1 MGLPP
6 WETSDSQLFAL
17 ITGANS
23 GLGFAIASR
32 LIDEFLTSPSTSPNK
47 HLILVLCT
55 RTPIK
60 TRYTISRLRSHLRRQ
75 VDYSPFATSLREKA
89 KAQGT
94 EYRWEH
100 VVQRVHFLGV
110 EADLCNLR
118 SVYALADRLVN
129 GTVGSPDATTYD
141 GLRLPHGSP
150 GTQNFSENA
159 TQGPWALSQERGSE
173 GVLRSW
179 GWGLSGLRLPRLDVV
194 ILSAGMGGWIGVD
207 WLPAVRDVMLDT
219 LEAVTWP
226 KFKLPNVGA
235 VVRSQ
240 SSFEAQKASDD
251 EKQPLLSDQAKPD
264 EPPLGE
270 VFCSNVFGHYIL
282 AHELMPLLSR
292 PASSSSQVGGKIIWV
307 SSVEAL
313 SEHLNIDD
321 IQGLESRTPYED
333 SKRMIDVLSITSSLP
348 STQRITASFFDSSN
362 TVTETES
369 NSPSA
374 GEEKLPSVKPKMY
387 LTHPGIFASEIMPLN
402 VFLVWI
408 YKFVFLFVR
417 WLGSPWHS
425 IEPYKAAVAPVW
437 LALTDIE
444 ELDAMEGQGAK
455 KAKWGSATDR
465 GGEERV
471 MKTEVGGWGWDGTIE
486 SADDIARRK
495 GRKRGV
501 VDVTKEAREDFE
513 VLGIECWSQMEDL
526 RKKWEGILGVRS
538 SKKV

>member
-1 MGLPP
+1 M
-6 WETSDSQLFAL
+6 
-17 ITGANS
+17 
-23 GLGFAIASR
+23 
-32 LIDEFLTSPSTSPNK
+32 
-47 HLILVLCT
+47 
-55 RTPIK
+55 
-60 TRYTISRLRSHLRRQ
+60 
-75 VDYSPFATSLREKA
+75 
-89 KAQGT
+89 
-94 EYRWEH
+94 
-100 VVQRVHFLGV
+100 VQRVHFLGV

-129 GTVGSPDATTYD
+129 GTVGSPDATTFD

-150 GTQNFSENA
+150 GTQSFSDNA
-159 TQGPWALSQERGSE
+159 TQDPWALSQERGSE
-173 GVLRSW
+173 GAQRSW

-194 ILSAGMGGWIGVD
+194 ILSAGMGGWVGVD
-207 WLPAVRDVMLDT
+207 WLPAVRDVLFDT
-219 LEAVTWP
+219 VEAVTWP
-226 KFKLPNVGA
+226 KFKLPNIGA

-240 SSFEAQKASDD
+240 SSFEAKNSAEG
-251 EKQPLLSDQAKPD
+251 EKQPLLSNQERPD

-292 PASSSSQVGGKIIWV
+292 PASASSHVGGKIIWV

-321 IQGLESRTPYED
+321 IQGLESLTPYED
-333 SKRMIDVLSITSSLP
+333 TKRLIDVLSITSSLT

-362 TVTETES
+362 TVTESRS
-369 NSPSA
+369 NNHPVGVEELPSA
-374 GEEKLPSVKPKMY
+374 KPKMY

-417 WLGSPWHS
+417 WLGSPWHA

-437 LALTDIE
+437 LALTDIDKLE
-444 ELDAMEGQGAK
+444 AMESEGAQ

-471 MKTEVGGWGWDGTIE
+471 MKTEVAGWGWDGTIE
-486 SADDIARRK
+486 SGDDIARRK

-501 VDVTKEAREDFE
+501 VDLTKEAREDFE
-513 VLGIECWSQMEDL
+513 VLGIKCWSQMEDL
-526 RKKWEGILGVRS
+526 RKKWEGILGVGS
-538 SKKV
+538 SKNV